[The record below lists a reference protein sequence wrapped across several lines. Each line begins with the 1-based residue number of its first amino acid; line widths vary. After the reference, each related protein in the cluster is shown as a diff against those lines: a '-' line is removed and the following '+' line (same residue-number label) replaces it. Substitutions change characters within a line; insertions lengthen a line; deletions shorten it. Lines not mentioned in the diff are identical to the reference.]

1 MLPLFQTFKIMKDCD
16 GLGNGPKP
24 LKRSYYS
31 TEKAICT
38 PFFLKISRKFCGFPK
53 IHGGQAKSEIT
64 LELCRISKSKM
75 QELRRKK
82 LIDRRARVRARCG
95 GGEGNGAAKR
105 KTLTGAQKKYIRG
118 ANYAIMKKKQ
128 EGMRHEEKRDA

>member
-1 MLPLFQTFKIMKDCD
+1 M
-16 GLGNGPKP
+16 
-24 LKRSYYS
+24 
-31 TEKAICT
+31 
-38 PFFLKISRKFCGFPK
+38 
-53 IHGGQAKSEIT
+53 
-64 LELCRISKSKM
+64 KM

-95 GGEGNGAAKR
+95 GEKGRRAAKR

-128 EGMRHEEKRDA
+128 EGIRHEEKRDA

>member
-16 GLGNGPKP
+16 GLGNEPKP

-53 IHGGQAKSEIT
+53 IHGDQPKSGIT
-64 LELCRISKSKM
+64 LELCRISKMKM

-95 GGEGNGAAKR
+95 GGEGKACGEAENADWREKKVYMRR
-105 KTLTGAQKKYIRG
+105 KLCY
-118 ANYAIMKKKQ
+118 N
-128 EGMRHEEKRDA
+128 EEKTGGDAP

>member
-1 MLPLFQTFKIMKDCD
+1 M
-16 GLGNGPKP
+16 
-24 LKRSYYS
+24 
-31 TEKAICT
+31 
-38 PFFLKISRKFCGFPK
+38 
-53 IHGGQAKSEIT
+53 
-64 LELCRISKSKM
+64 KM

-95 GGEGNGAAKR
+95 GGEGKRRAAKR
-105 KTLTGAQKKYIRG
+105 KTLTGAKKKYICG

>member
-1 MLPLFQTFKIMKDCD
+1 M
-16 GLGNGPKP
+16 
-24 LKRSYYS
+24 
-31 TEKAICT
+31 
-38 PFFLKISRKFCGFPK
+38 
-53 IHGGQAKSEIT
+53 
-64 LELCRISKSKM
+64 KM

-95 GGEGNGAAKR
+95 GGEGKACGEAENADWR
-105 KTLTGAQKKYIRG
+105 EKKYICG

>member
-1 MLPLFQTFKIMKDCD
+1 MKDCD

-53 IHGGQAKSEIT
+53 IHGDQPKSRIT
-64 LELCRISKSKM
+64 LELCRISKIKM

-95 GGEGNGAAKR
+95 GGEGKECGEAENADWRAKKSIYAAQ
-105 KTLTGAQKKYIRG
+105 TML
-118 ANYAIMKKKQ
+118 
-128 EGMRHEEKRDA
+128 